1 MIVRFNYGGVDLM
14 LDLVDNVATDQAI
27 LWFFQNGIIP
37 EPEVFFAMT
46 RLIAPGDIVIDGGAN
61 VGLFSIIMSQFVKDG
76 LVFSFEPDRRN
87 IVKLRK
93 NIEINGLKNC
103 RVYEEALHHHSGAV
117 KFYES
122 EDNGESSTV
131 RIDGSD
137 SYFVQSVSLDC
148 FLNEKISL
156 IKLDVEGSEWDVI
169 CGGRKFF
176 ASQQPNIIMELNE
189 ERLAQTQ
196 VTVSMIR
203 NRLRGYG
210 YSMFLLQPDGGLPA
224 QVPCGSSLC
233 FTKLNANVLFSTPEK
248 VGKAWDKVY
257 I

>member
-1 MIVRFNYGGVDLM
+1 MLVRFAFANTEFIMDL
-14 LDLVDNVATDQAI
+14 DDSVATDAAI
-27 LWFFQNGIIP
+27 LYYVQDGKVP
-37 EPEVFFAMT
+37 EPEVFFAM
-46 RLIAPGDIVIDGGAN
+46 RRMVAPGDIVIDGGAN
-61 VGLFSIIMSQFVKDG
+61 VGLFTLLLSRIVGHG

-103 RVYEEALHHHSGAV
+103 RVYEEALHLHSGAV

-131 RIDGSD
+131 RIDGAD

-189 ERLAQTQ
+189 ERLADAK
-196 VTVSMIR
+196 VTVPMIR
-203 NRLRGYG
+203 NLLWDLG
-210 YSMFLLQPDGGLPA
+210 YSMFLLHDSGGLPSLIPDA
-224 QVPCGSSLC
+224 STLC
-233 FTKLNANVLFSTPEK
+233 FTKLNANVLFSTLEK